1 MSELLNILNDVVQDR
16 APGTTDTVTN
26 LTTGATFAAEIEG
39 NLDPFLIPEVW
50 SRDPRAKFRL
60 HVSSQSDAAAQLLGD
75 LVRFSLLGQ
84 TVTAKLVTR
93 DIDPASTQAK
103 FLAIHLIN
111 GKDTP

>member
-1 MSELLNILNDVVQDR
+1 MSETLDIINDVVQDR
-16 APGTTDTVTN
+16 APGTTDIVNN
-26 LTTGATFAAEIEG
+26 LTSGLAFAAEIEG

-60 HVSSQSDAAAQLLGD
+60 HVSDPKSASAQLLGD
-75 LVRFSLLGQ
+75 LVRFNLLGQ
-84 TVTAKLVTR
+84 TITAKLVTR
-93 DIDPASTQAK
+93 DIDPATPQTK